1 MERFVRSQNI
11 EHGDAGRPTRFLPG
25 WWILP
30 GLMLSAAA
38 WAAAIWLIFTR

>member
-1 MERFVRSQNI
+1 MSTRNIRF
-11 EHGDAGRPTRFLPG
+11 GDAGRATRFMPG

-38 WAAAIWLIFTR
+38 WAAAIWLLFR

>member
-1 MERFVRSQNI
+1 MRSQNI
-11 EHGDAGRPTRFLPG
+11 DLGDAGRPTRFMPG

-38 WAAAIWLIFTR
+38 WAAAIWLIATR

>member
-1 MERFVRSQNI
+1 MSTRNAGL
-11 EHGDAGRPTRFLPG
+11 GDAGRPQRFMPG

-38 WAAAIWLIFTR
+38 WAAVIWLMVTR